1 MKKTFLFA
9 LVVCAVVM
17 SSCKL
22 AIVPKA
28 VNSVN
33 SVKIDGM
40 KLNLDRKDYQVLK
53 TISAEASIC
62 YHQYGKRR
70 YTISDRNGDFKVSY
84 KHIPYTTNFGLDK
97 FQGIAQYGFL
107 TNDYQGQVQSIN
119 DMSPEDFARHFA
131 TYRLIN
137 ACKMAG
143 GDGVI
148 EPVYCMRVGQE
159 GRDIIFTVTVSA
171 KVVKLN
177 TDK

>member
-70 YTISDRNGDFKVSY
+70 YTISDRNG
-84 KHIPYTTNFGLDK
+84 
-97 FQGIAQYGFL
+97 
-107 TNDYQGQVQSIN
+107 
-119 DMSPEDFARHFA
+119 
-131 TYRLIN
+131 
-137 ACKMAG
+137 
-143 GDGVI
+143 
-148 EPVYCMRVGQE
+148 
-159 GRDIIFTVTVSA
+159 
-171 KVVKLN
+171 
-177 TDK
+177 